1 PEAARDKAESDFA
14 RLFPDG
20 LASPGVVL
28 HAVEEEG
35 ERVGHV
41 VFAEEERH
49 GRRCAWLYE
58 IWIDADVRGR
68 GIGRRVIE
76 LFEAEVRA
84 RGLPRIEL
92 NVFGGNAVAR
102 GLYRSLGYD
111 EVAVVMEKEL
121 A

>member
-1 PEAARDKAESDFA
+1 M
-14 RLFPDG
+14 
-20 LASPGVVL
+20 
-28 HAVEEEG
+28 
-35 ERVGHV
+35 
-41 VFAEEERH
+41 
-49 GRRCAWLYE
+49 
-58 IWIDADVRGR
+58 
-68 GIGRRVIE
+68 IE